1 MNLGIFLGMLV
12 FFPFAGALL
21 CAAAGKKNAL
31 YRDYLA
37 DILVVF
43 EFLTALLLF
52 VFLAKKASSGEIA
65 ASLAIPQVCG
75 MGLSFE
81 ADGFRLVYALVTSF
95 MWMMTTILS
104 REYSSGHGHT
114 NRYYLFL
121 ILTLGATMGVFLS
134 ADLFTTFVF
143 FEIMSF
149 TSYVWVAQEE
159 TEQALR
165 AAQTYLAVAVTGGMV
180 LLMGVFLIYHVLGT
194 GKISELSAAASAC
207 KEKTLLYA
215 AGGCMLFGF
224 GAKAGAFPL
233 HIWLPKAHPVAP
245 APASALLSGVL
256 TKTGVYGI
264 IILSAN
270 LFFGDGKWGMLI
282 LLLGV
287 LTMFGGALLAVFSID
302 LKRTLA
308 CSSMSQI
315 GFILIG
321 IGMMGLLGEKSA
333 LAVHGAML
341 HMVNHSM
348 IKLVLF
354 MAAGVIF
361 MNTHALDLNEIRG
374 YGRKKPLLAGIFAE
388 GALAIGGIPFF
399 GGYIS
404 KTLLHE
410 SIVEYAGGIGFTVIE
425 WIFLIS
431 GGMTVAYMTKLFLAV
446 FVEQNEDRE
455 KQKKFDA
462 QKHYMNAESTFA
474 LGGSALVLLLWGLF
488 PHQIMDRAA
497 ALGQSFFRLE
507 EAGERVPYFSLKNLS
522 GGGISILI
530 GVAVYVLFIREF
542 LMREESAAESTKQ
555 SAKSAKHIKAEKRG
569 KRQKKSASGQVAGT
583 KRYVNLWP
591 SWLDLEELIYRPLIS
606 LLSVCFGVLCRI
618 LDSAVDL
625 TVVALRKTIYRDSP
639 LPHERPEGNVLTE
652 MAGTIGNFFRDLMN
666 HTFRRKQPVQ
676 RDYVHYFA
684 VKREELKENNVVIG
698 RSLSFALLLL
708 CIGFMLTLY
717 YLIWW

>member
-1 MNLGIFLGMLV
+1 MNSGIFLGMLV

-21 CAAAGKKNAL
+21 CFVAGRKNAL
-31 YRDYLA
+31 YRDYLS

-52 VFLAKKASSGEIA
+52 VFLAKKASSGEVA
-65 ASLAIPQVCG
+65 ASLAVPQVCG

-81 ADGFRLVYALVTSF
+81 ADGFRLIYAPVTSF

-104 REYSSGHGHT
+104 GEYSKGHSNT

-121 ILTLGATMGVFLS
+121 LLTLGATMGVFLS

-180 LLMGVFLIYHVLGT
+180 LLMGVFLTYHVLGT
-194 GKISELSAAASAC
+194 GKISELAAAAAAC
-207 KEKTLLYA
+207 KEKTVLYA

-233 HIWLPKAHPVAP
+233 HIWLPKAHPEAP

-270 LFFGDGKWGMLI
+270 LFFGDGKWGLLI

-308 CSSMSQI
+308 CSSQI
-315 GFILIG
+315 GFILVG
-321 IGMMGLLGEKSA
+321 IGMMGLLGEESA
-333 LAVHGAML
+333 LAVHGTML

-374 YGRKKPLLAGIFAE
+374 YGRKKPLLAGIFAV

-410 SIVEYAGGIGFTVIE
+410 SIVEYAGGIGFIAIE

-431 GGMTVAYMTKLFLAV
+431 GGMTVAYMTKLFLAI

-488 PHQIMDRAA
+488 PHQIMDRTA

-507 EAGERVPYFSLKNLS
+507 EAGERVSYFSLKNLS

-530 GVAVYVLFIREF
+530 GAAVYILLIRGF
-542 LMREESAAESTKQ
+542 LMQEESAAEKANY
-555 SAKSAKHIKAEKRG
+555 SAKTAKRG
-569 KRQKKSASGQVAGT
+569 KAQKKSAFMQSAGT

-591 SWLDLEELIYRPLIS
+591 SWLDLEELIYRPLIR
-606 LLSVCFGVLCRI
+606 LLSLCFGVLCRI

-625 TVVALRKTIYRDSP
+625 TVVALRKTVYRDSP
-639 LPHERPEGNVLTE
+639 LPHERPEGNILTE
-652 MAGTIGNFFRDLMN
+652 VIGTIGNFFRNLLN
-666 HTFRRKQPVQ
+666 HTVHRKQPVQ